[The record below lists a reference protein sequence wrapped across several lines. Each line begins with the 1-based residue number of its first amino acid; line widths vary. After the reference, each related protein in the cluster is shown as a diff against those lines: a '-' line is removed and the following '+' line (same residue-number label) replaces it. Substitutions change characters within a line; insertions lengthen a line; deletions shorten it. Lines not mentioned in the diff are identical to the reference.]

1 MGKKQEKELIDFS
14 KLQGLIR
21 EVLGSQTVLAK
32 KINLSTSALSKK
44 MNNKI
49 EFTSTEILNISR
61 ALGIPNE
68 LIHVYFFTTKV
79 QEIEQKIATE
89 H

>member
-61 ALGIPNE
+61 AL
-68 LIHVYFFTTKV
+68 
-79 QEIEQKIATE
+79 
-89 H
+89 